1 MHVLQLGKNE
11 KATYKLASDLIDQIH
26 DLEDLRN
33 RRVRDEMPELDSALS
48 NLSGYVP
55 LHRLKSRILT
65 DACIHPGTSTRLSW
79 VVGNLSNENHS
90 GREFSAYSLPMM
102 SRTGSRI

>member
-11 KATYKLASDLIDQIH
+11 KAIYKLASDLITQIH
-26 DLEDLRN
+26 DLEELRN

-55 LHRLKSRILT
+55 LHRLK
-65 DACIHPGTSTRLSW
+65 A
-79 VVGNLSNENHS
+79 V
-90 GREFSAYSLPMM
+90 Y
-102 SRTGSRI
+102 

>member
-33 RRVRDEMPELDSALS
+33 RRVRDEMPELDSSLFNMS
-48 NLSGYVP
+48 QCVYTRRP
-55 LHRLKSRILT
+55 RT
-65 DACIHPGTSTRLSW
+65 IH
-79 VVGNLSNENHS
+79 
-90 GREFSAYSLPMM
+90 
-102 SRTGSRI
+102 